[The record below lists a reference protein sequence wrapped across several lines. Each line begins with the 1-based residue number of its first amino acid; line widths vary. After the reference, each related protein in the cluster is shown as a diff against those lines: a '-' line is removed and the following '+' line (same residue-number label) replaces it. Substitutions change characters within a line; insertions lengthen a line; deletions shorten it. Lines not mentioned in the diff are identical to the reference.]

1 MARRRFPQRRVNFWK
16 KKTEN
21 VHRID
26 VARELG
32 EQALLST
39 AAGYLA
45 QAYYALNRLDKAD
58 AWAGRAAE
66 LGASDDRLTQ
76 MLWRQVKAKVL
87 ARWGE
92 HDEAQR
98 NAREAVA
105 LGEET
110 DMIGAQADAYTDLGE
125 VLIVADRPKE
135 AERRRKN
142 ESRAA

>member
-1 MARRRFPQRRVNFWK
+1 MGLGH
-16 KKTEN
+16 T
-21 VHRID
+21 D
-26 VARELG
+26 VGVELLAGDAGRAAESGEKGCEMLDELG

-45 QAYYALNRLDKAD
+45 QAYYALDRLDNAD

-76 MLWRQVKAKVL
+76 MLWRQVKGKVL

-98 NAREAVA
+98 NAREAVT

-110 DMIGAQADAYTDLGE
+110 DMIGAQADAYT
-125 VLIVADRPKE
+125 
-135 AERRRKN
+135 
-142 ESRAA
+142 